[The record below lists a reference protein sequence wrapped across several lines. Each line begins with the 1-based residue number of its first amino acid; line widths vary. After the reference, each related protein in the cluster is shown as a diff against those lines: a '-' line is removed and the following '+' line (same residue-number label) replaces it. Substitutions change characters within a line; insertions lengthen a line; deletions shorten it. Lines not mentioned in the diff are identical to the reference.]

1 LPSTL
6 TQRCMRMVVTSLYVN
21 AYFKRLRRIKQSGR
35 HSRDLCGPAR
45 VVKKTR
51 ERTHRQSIVHPSSSS
66 SSSSSRLQWRV
77 ASQSPSPRD
86 DDHKALFSSPRASAI
101 VVVVVVDRRRF
112 ATRTGGRLRRE
123 HTAELIEHPML
134 GRIESLKVFLE
145 PSSHDRFLRGGEL
158 RGRACGAR
166 ARSCASVRPSVFA
179 LARVLVYR
187 MSEHFVF
194 TTIHTHTQ
202 CLFF

>member
-1 LPSTL
+1 
-6 TQRCMRMVVTSLYVN
+6 
-21 AYFKRLRRIKQSGR
+21 
-35 HSRDLCGPAR
+35 
-45 VVKKTR
+45 
-51 ERTHRQSIVHPSSSS
+51 
-66 SSSSSRLQWRV
+66 
-77 ASQSPSPRD
+77 
-86 DDHKALFSSPRASAI
+86 
-101 VVVVVVDRRRF
+101 
-112 ATRTGGRLRRE
+112 
-123 HTAELIEHPML
+123 ML

-179 LARVLVYR
+179 LNTRVLVYR

-194 TTIHTHTQ
+194 TIHTYIVQ

>member
-1 LPSTL
+1 
-6 TQRCMRMVVTSLYVN
+6 
-21 AYFKRLRRIKQSGR
+21 
-35 HSRDLCGPAR
+35 
-45 VVKKTR
+45 
-51 ERTHRQSIVHPSSSS
+51 
-66 SSSSSRLQWRV
+66 
-77 ASQSPSPRD
+77 
-86 DDHKALFSSPRASAI
+86 
-101 VVVVVVDRRRF
+101 
-112 ATRTGGRLRRE
+112 
-123 HTAELIEHPML
+123 ML

-194 TTIHTHTQ
+194 TIREGSIYMCVCVSTVHDSRFGYTGLTTRTPTPNRGDARRTTTTRGRREGERATKDGGDHVGVGLLCVDRVRANDDDDDDDDDDEKATDDGGRRDAED
-202 CLFF
+202 FGRDEEDATTTTRRREESGDGR

>member
-1 LPSTL
+1 
-6 TQRCMRMVVTSLYVN
+6 
-21 AYFKRLRRIKQSGR
+21 
-35 HSRDLCGPAR
+35 
-45 VVKKTR
+45 
-51 ERTHRQSIVHPSSSS
+51 
-66 SSSSSRLQWRV
+66 
-77 ASQSPSPRD
+77 
-86 DDHKALFSSPRASAI
+86 
-101 VVVVVVDRRRF
+101 
-112 ATRTGGRLRRE
+112 
-123 HTAELIEHPML
+123 ML

-194 TTIHTHTQ
+194 TIRTHTVSFLLIVHFVFTIREGSIYM
-202 CLFF
+202 CVCVFSTVHDSRFGYTGLTTRTPSHAGGTPDGRRRRREGEKATKDGGDHVGVGLPCVDRVRANDDDDDDDDDEKATDDGGRRDAEDFGRDEEDATTTTTMREESGDGR